1 MVDCIRPV
9 TRTKP
14 DLIMMHV
21 GTNGLT
27 KEVNTMSNVRKIV
40 SAIQLVDSTRNI
52 ELGFS
57 SPKGRQKLQ

>member
-9 TRTKP
+9 TRTKT
-14 DLIMMHV
+14 DLIMMHI

-57 SPKGRQKLQ
+57 SPKGRQKL

>member
-1 MVDCIRPV
+1 
-9 TRTKP
+9 
-14 DLIMMHV
+14 MMHV

-40 SAIQLVDSTRNI
+40 IAIQLADSTRNI

-57 SPKGRQKLQ
+57 SPKGRQKL

>member
-21 GTNGLT
+21 RTNGLT

-57 SPKGRQKLQ
+57 SPKGRQKL

>member
-1 MVDCIRPV
+1 
-9 TRTKP
+9 
-14 DLIMMHV
+14 MMHV

-40 SAIQLVDSTRNI
+40 RAIQWVDSTRNI

-57 SPKGRQKLQ
+57 SPKSRQKL